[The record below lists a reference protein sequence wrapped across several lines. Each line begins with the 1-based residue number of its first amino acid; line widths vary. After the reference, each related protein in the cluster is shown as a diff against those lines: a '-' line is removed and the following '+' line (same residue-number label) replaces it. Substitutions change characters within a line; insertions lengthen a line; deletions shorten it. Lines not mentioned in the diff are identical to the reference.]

1 MKGCRPNVMQ
11 RRPKGQMKKQE
22 AMIKKPAKKYGMKK
36 GK

>member
-11 RRPKGQMKKQE
+11 RRPASQMKKQ
-22 AMIKKPAKKYGMKK
+22 AMMVKKPMKKMGTKK